1 MRRQRATVKK
11 MEPPSQLDPQERAIV
26 LRLKDLR
33 TEKGV
38 SANALAAKIKVDR
51 STITHMEADRTR
63 PTLWLLLK
71 IAKGL
76 DVQLSEVL
84 AELGC

>member
-1 MRRQRATVKK
+1 
-11 MEPPSQLDPQERAIV
+11 MEPPSQLDPNERAIV
-26 LRLKDLR
+26 LRLKEIR
-33 TEKGV
+33 TEKGI

-71 IAKGL
+71 IADGL
-76 DVQLSEVL
+76 DVRLSKVL
-84 AELGC
+84 EDEDC

>member
-1 MRRQRATVKK
+1 
-11 MEPPSQLDPQERAIV
+11 MEPPSQHDPNERAIV
-26 LRLKDLR
+26 LRLKEIR
-33 TEKGV
+33 TEKGI

-71 IAKGL
+71 IADGL
-76 DVQLSEVL
+76 DVKLSEVL
-84 AELGC
+84 EEQGC

>member
-1 MRRQRATVKK
+1 
-11 MEPPSQLDPQERAIV
+11 MEPPSQHDPNERAIV
-26 LRLKDLR
+26 LRLKEIR
-33 TEKGV
+33 TEKGI

-71 IAKGL
+71 IADGL
-76 DVQLSEVL
+76 DVKLSDVL
-84 AELGC
+84 EEQGC

>member
-1 MRRQRATVKK
+1 
-11 MEPPSQLDPQERAIV
+11 MEPPSQHDPNERSIV
-26 LRLKDLR
+26 LRLKEIR
-33 TEKGV
+33 TEKGI

-71 IAKGL
+71 IADGL
-76 DVQLSEVL
+76 DVKLSDVL
-84 AELGC
+84 EKQGC

>member
-1 MRRQRATVKK
+1 MD
-11 MEPPSQLDPQERAIV
+11 PPSQLDPNERAIV
-26 LRLKDLR
+26 LRLKELR
-33 TEKGV
+33 TKKGI

-76 DVQLSEVL
+76 DVQLSEIL
-84 AELGC
+84 AAEGC

>member
-1 MRRQRATVKK
+1 
-11 MEPPSQLDPQERAIV
+11 MEPPSQIDPNERAIV

-33 TEKGV
+33 TKKGI

-76 DVQLSEVL
+76 EVQLSEVI
-84 AELGC
+84 ADQGC

>member
-1 MRRQRATVKK
+1 
-11 MEPPSQLDPQERAIV
+11 MEPPSQLDPNERAIV
-26 LRLKDLR
+26 LRLKEIR
-33 TEKGV
+33 TGKGI

-71 IAKGL
+71 IADGL
-76 DVQLSEVL
+76 DVRLSKVL
-84 AELGC
+84 EDEDC

>member
-1 MRRQRATVKK
+1 
-11 MEPPSQLDPQERAIV
+11 MEPPSQLDPNERAIV
-26 LRLKDLR
+26 LRLKEIR
-33 TEKGV
+33 TEKGI

-71 IAKGL
+71 IADGL
-76 DVQLSEVL
+76 NVRLSKVL
-84 AELGC
+84 EDQDC

>member
-1 MRRQRATVKK
+1 
-11 MEPPSQLDPQERAIV
+11 MEPPSQLDPNERAIV
-26 LRLKDLR
+26 LRLKEIR

-71 IAKGL
+71 IADGL
-76 DVQLSEVL
+76 DVRLSKVL
-84 AELGC
+84 EDQDC

>member
-1 MRRQRATVKK
+1 
-11 MEPPSQLDPQERAIV
+11 MEPPSQLDPNERAIV
-26 LRLKDLR
+26 LRLKEIR
-33 TEKGV
+33 TEKGI

-71 IAKGL
+71 IADGL
-76 DVQLSEVL
+76 DVRLSKVL
-84 AELGC
+84 EDQDC

>member
-1 MRRQRATVKK
+1 
-11 MEPPSQLDPQERAIV
+11 MEPPSQLDPRERAIV
-26 LRLKDLR
+26 LRLKEFR
-33 TEKGV
+33 VEKGI

-71 IAKGL
+71 IADGL
-76 DVQLSEVL
+76 DVRLSKVL
-84 AELGC
+84 DDQGC

>member
-1 MRRQRATVKK
+1 
-11 MEPPSQLDPQERAIV
+11 MEPPSQLDPNERAIV
-26 LRLKDLR
+26 LRLKEIR
-33 TEKGV
+33 TEKGI

-71 IAKGL
+71 IADGL
-76 DVQLSEVL
+76 DVKLSDVL
-84 AELGC
+84 EEQGC

>member
-1 MRRQRATVKK
+1 
-11 MEPPSQLDPQERAIV
+11 MEPPSQHDPNERAIV
-26 LRLKDLR
+26 LRLKEIR
-33 TEKGV
+33 TEKGI

-71 IAKGL
+71 IADGL
-76 DVQLSEVL
+76 DVKLSDVL
-84 AELGC
+84 EKQGC

>member
-1 MRRQRATVKK
+1 
-11 MEPPSQLDPQERAIV
+11 MEPPSQHDPNERAIV
-26 LRLKDLR
+26 LRLKEIR
-33 TEKGV
+33 TEKGI

-71 IAKGL
+71 IADGL
-76 DVQLSEVL
+76 DVRLSKVL
-84 AELGC
+84 EDEDC